1 MDEIV
6 YKASEIFISSL
17 IGNDIA
23 SQKNPNIVFQYPF
36 SSRIS
41 ELHSDA
47 PANSFYEIVSW
58 VPLVNCHSTKS
69 FYILNKDKSREL
81 INKYKQNSFN
91 TWSEYTKEA
100 IENATHLK
108 IDYGSAL
115 FFWSGLLHGSVTNE
129 TKESRWSYNVRYK
142 NLFAPSGM
150 KDPLVFYRVFKK
162 SHITFLANEK

>member
-1 MDEIV
+1 MHTKIV
-6 YKASEIFISSL
+6 IFNQAWQEFVYDVS
-17 IGNDIA
+17 GN
-23 SQKNPNIVFQYPF
+23 
-36 SSRIS
+36 
-41 ELHSDA
+41 
-47 PANSFYEIVSW
+47 SW
-58 VPLVNCHSTKS
+58 NET
-69 FYILNKDKSREL
+69 FE
-81 INKYKQNSFN
+81 
-91 TWSEYTKEA
+91 
-100 IENATHLK
+100 